1 MATPKVTPAMS
12 RKQNKTMAIFE
23 RIGGA
28 ISKVFSFM
36 KKVIKPAI
44 DYIKNLIMKFVVI
57 PITIIA
63 AKILLIIAAIALIVA
78 GAIILY

>member
-1 MATPKVTPAMS
+1 MT
-12 RKQNKTMAIFE
+12 
-23 RIGGA
+23 
-28 ISKVFSFM
+28 
-36 KKVIKPAI
+36 KVIKPAI

-63 AKILLIIAAIALIVA
+63 AKILLIIAAIALIIA